1 MPQYRIPRPI
11 AVGTLAGL
19 NGQPDQTVPIDLG
32 NQPAENSLTR
42 STGPSPTGP
51 YQSMEEL
58 YKQAYAQPQRVKTPR
73 FSPSVDDPSLGYEME
88 DVIQPGWQ
96 KNAALDGLKH
106 LQQTQYGTDQN
117 PLGEVADRR
126 RLEEIRGAQDE
137 ASLSGFDRPQDA
149 AMYARR
155 IAEEKMR
162 QPIEQQ
168 RMIGQT
174 QRDVAQTQGQNAIEV
189 ERERQR
195 GGLAVQDRYNE
206 VLKMLQGG
214 GDGGN
219 PIAGATLPGQR
230 GGGSVR
236 FDTNPTAPQQIPP
249 TLKRDVQNAFAE
261 VTRRPN
267 PRSDAS
273 YKMAVV
279 GVLQHALQAGQ
290 IDFNVFEAAQ
300 QVLSDPDLR
309 SRDIEELVEAV
320 EFDAGDSPEDQA
332 RQMQQF
338 RMAIMLGRGQ

>member
-1 MPQYRIPRPI
+1 MPPYTNPM
-11 AVGTLAGL
+11 
-19 NGQPDQTVPIDLG
+19 
-32 NQPAENSLTR
+32 
-42 STGPSPTGP
+42 GP

-58 YKQAYAQPQRVKTPR
+58 YKQAYAQPQKVQTPR
-73 FSPSVDDPSLGYEME
+73 FSQSVDDPSLGYETE
-88 DVIQPGWQ
+88 DTIQPGWQ
-96 KNAALDGLKH
+96 KNAALDGLKR
-106 LQQTQYGTDQN
+106 LQETQYSTEN
-117 PLGEVADRR
+117 ADRD

-137 ASLSGFDRPQDA
+137 ANLSGFDRPQDA

-168 RMIGQT
+168 RIIGQT
-174 QRDVAQTQGQNAIEV
+174 QRDVAQTQGENQLNT
-189 ERERQR
+189 ER
-195 GGLAVQDRYNE
+195 
-206 VLKMLQGG
+206 LKQGG
-214 GDGGN
+214 FEDKYNALQEMLRVAQTSGT
-219 PIAGATLPGQR
+219 PINRASITGV
-230 GGGSVR
+230 GSFGV
-236 FDTNPTAPQQIPP
+236 DTNPQAPQQIPP

-309 SRDIEELVEAV
+309 SRDIEELIQAV

-332 RQMQQF
+332 RQLQQF

>member
-1 MPQYRIPRPI
+1 MPPYTNPM
-11 AVGTLAGL
+11 
-19 NGQPDQTVPIDLG
+19 
-32 NQPAENSLTR
+32 
-42 STGPSPTGP
+42 GP

-58 YKQAYAQPQRVKTPR
+58 YKQAYAQPQKVQTPR
-73 FSPSVDDPSLGYEME
+73 FSQSVDDPSLGYETE
-88 DVIQPGWQ
+88 DTIQPGWQ
-96 KNAALDGLKH
+96 KNAALDGLKR
-106 LQQTQYGTDQN
+106 LQETQYSTEN
-117 PLGEVADRR
+117 ADRD

-137 ASLSGFDRPQDA
+137 ANLSGFDRPQDA

-168 RMIGQT
+168 RIIGQT
-174 QRDVAQTQGQNAIEV
+174 QRDVAQTQGENQLNT
-189 ERERQR
+189 ER
-195 GGLAVQDRYNE
+195 
-206 VLKMLQGG
+206 LKQGG
-214 GDGGN
+214 FEDKYNALQEMLRVAQTSGT
-219 PIAGATLPGQR
+219 PINRASITGV
-230 GGGSVR
+230 GSFGV
-236 FDTNPTAPQQIPP
+236 DTNPQAPQQIPP

-309 SRDIEELVEAV
+309 SRDIEELTQAV

-332 RQMQQF
+332 RQLQQF